1 MFQNRL
7 CLRKGT
13 YLASAYLEYYCKKCF
28 ASPVRCNPRAAL
40 PYQAR
45 SQAHTYLPPP
55 PPTKNAGPGQLC
67 VILCLCKAKQSS
79 RRPAAIYTGR
89 DFCSHHK
96 RRHKPASSASSG
108 TLSTQSTEEGWQL
121 HRSPTAPW
129 LPAML
134 SSRDNRGVSQA
145 TKRRKPDGVTTNTG
159 PSVMLVGMLPAL
171 PSDSHPSWR
180 ADGLGRLQRSVPTQ
194 GEGDT
199 GFSQVSVCV

>member
-13 YLASAYLEYYCKKCF
+13 YLASAYLEYYRKKCF

-67 VILCLCKAKQSS
+67 VILCLCKAKQTS

-96 RRHKPASSASSG
+96 GDTNQRPQDARAPSAPRARRRVGSSTAARQLLGFQPCCPPETTVVCHRQQKGESQTAS
-108 TLSTQSTEEGWQL
+108 QQ
-121 HRSPTAPW
+121 
-129 LPAML
+129 
-134 SSRDNRGVSQA
+134 
-145 TKRRKPDGVTTNTG
+145 
-159 PSVMLVGMLPAL
+159 
-171 PSDSHPSWR
+171 
-180 ADGLGRLQRSVPTQ
+180 TQ
-194 GEGDT
+194 GLR
-199 GFSQVSVCV
+199 

>member
-7 CLRKGT
+7 CLTKGT

-67 VILCLCKAKQSS
+67 VILCLRKAKQSS

-96 RRHKPASSASSG
+96 RRHKPASSAFGHPQHPEHGGGLAAPPQPDSS
-108 TLSTQSTEEGWQL
+108 L
-121 HRSPTAPW
+121 A
-129 LPAML
+129 
-134 SSRDNRGVSQA
+134 SSHAV
-145 TKRRKPDGVTTNTG
+145 
-159 PSVMLVGMLPAL
+159 
-171 PSDSHPSWR
+171 
-180 ADGLGRLQRSVPTQ
+180 LQRQPWCVTGNKKEKARRRHNKHRAFGDARGDAPCPTL
-194 GEGDT
+194 
-199 GFSQVSVCV
+199 